1 MSLFASLLDLLSS
14 VLHSF
19 RQHKVRA
26 FLTLLGMII
35 GAGSVVL
42 LSGLLAGG
50 EDALSSTQQF
60 IEEKDVIE
68 IENAAAPEKQRNRTQ
83 RALDYLDQRALDR
96 SVATGGS
103 PTEGELM
110 DWRHKAK
117 VGETTKNV
125 MVLGASPQA
134 LDLYHVKLEMGRFI
148 DEHDL
153 QKRARVAVI
162 GYEVWKDLLSGTRDL
177 NGKSVTIGS
186 VRWQV
191 IGVLAHK
198 PPMVAGPGTWM
209 WDRRVVVPATTFQ
222 GVIRHSRKLDSIY
235 IRVLPQLG
243 DLMQAVVRA
252 RSWAKTTILSR
263 HYEVENFKVDSDK
276 DSQQQ
281 AEVIF
286 LVINILMLC
295 TAALSL
301 FVGGI
306 NIMNIM
312 LVTVTERTREIGIR
326 RALGATRGDIL
337 QQFLLEAGIIA
348 GLGGMAGVLGGM
360 ALVFSISKILA
371 YVLGSWTAHYKLW
384 AILLGLGSSTFTGV
398 FFGLYPAWRA
408 ARLDPVEALRYE

>member
-1 MSLFASLLDLLSS
+1 MSVFASIMDLLSS
-14 VLHSF
+14 VLDSF
-19 RQHKVRA
+19 WQRKVRA

-35 GAGSVVL
+35 GSGSVVL

-60 IEEKDVIE
+60 VEEKDVIE
-68 IENAAAPEKQRNRTQ
+68 IENSTAPERQRNRTQ
-83 RALDYLDQRALDR
+83 RALDYLDQGALDH
-96 SVATGGS
+96 SLATGGS
-103 PTEGELM
+103 AAEGELM
-110 DWRHKAK
+110 DWRHKAR
-117 VGETTKNV
+117 VGELVKSV
-125 MVLGASPQA
+125 MVLGASAQA
-134 LDLYHVKLEMGRFI
+134 LDLYHVKLLRGRFI

-153 QKRARVAVI
+153 RQRSRVCVV
-162 GYEVWKDLLSGTRDL
+162 GHEVWKDLLESTTDL
-177 NGKSVTIGS
+177 TGRAITIGD

-191 IGVLAHK
+191 VGVLAHK

-222 GVIRHSRKLDSIY
+222 GVIRHSRKVDSIF
-235 IRVLPQLG
+235 IRITPQLG
-243 DLMQAVVRA
+243 DLLKAVQRG
-252 RSWAKTTILSR
+252 RSWAKATLLGR
-263 HYEVENFKVDSDK
+263 HYEVENFKIDSDK

-281 AEVIF
+281 TEVIF
-286 LVINILMLC
+286 LVINVLMLC

-337 QQFLLEAGIIA
+337 RQFLLEAGIIA
-348 GLGGMAGVLGGM
+348 GLGGLCGVLGGM
-360 ALVFSISKILA
+360 ALVLLISKILTV
-371 YVLGSWTAHYKLW
+371 VLGSWTAHYKVW
-384 AILLGLGSSTFTGV
+384 AIVLGLSSSTFTGL

>member
-1 MSLFASLLDLLSS
+1 MSVFASILDLLAS

-19 RQHKVRA
+19 RQHKARA
-26 FLTLLGMII
+26 LLTLLGMII

-60 IEEKDVIE
+60 VEEKDVIE
-68 IENAAAPEKQRNRTQ
+68 IENSAAPEKQRRRTQ
-83 RALDYLDQRALDR
+83 RALDYLDQGALDR

-103 PTEGELM
+103 PAEGELM
-110 DWRHKAK
+110 DWRHKAR
-117 VGETTKNV
+117 VGETQKNV
-125 MVLGASPQA
+125 MVLGASAQA
-134 LDLYHVKLEMGRFI
+134 LDLYHVKLELGRFI

-153 QKRARVAVI
+153 RQRARVCVI
-162 GYEVWKDLLSGTRDL
+162 GYEVWKDLLDSTRELSGRSITVGD
-177 NGKSVTIGS
+177 

-191 IGVLAHK
+191 VGVLAHK
-198 PPMVAGPGTWM
+198 PPMIAGPGTWM

-222 GVIRHSRKLDSIY
+222 GVIRHSRKVDSIY
-235 IRVLPQLG
+235 IRIVPQLG
-243 DLMQAVVRA
+243 DIIQAVARG
-252 RSWAKTTILSR
+252 RSWAKATLLGR
-263 HYEVENFKVDSDK
+263 HYDVENFKVDSDK
-276 DSQQQ
+276 ESQQQ
-281 AEVIF
+281 VEVIF
-286 LVINILMLC
+286 LVINVLMLC

-337 QQFLLEAGIIA
+337 RQFLLEAGIIA
-348 GLGGMAGVLGGM
+348 GLGGLVGVLGGM
-360 ALVFSISKILA
+360 ALVFVAAKVLA
-371 YVLGSWTAHYKLW
+371 YVLGSWTAHYKVW
-384 AILLGLGSSTFTGV
+384 AITLGLSSSTLTGI

-408 ARLDPVEALRYE
+408 ARLNPVEALRYE